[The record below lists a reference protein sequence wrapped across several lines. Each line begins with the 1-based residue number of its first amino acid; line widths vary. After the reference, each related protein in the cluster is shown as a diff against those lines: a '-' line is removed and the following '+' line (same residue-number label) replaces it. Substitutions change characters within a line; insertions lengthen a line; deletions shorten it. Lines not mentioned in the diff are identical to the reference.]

1 MHLEVKVKQ
10 NVKNKVL
17 RYKQTTS
24 KVPLMFLDVKML
36 KERYDRSLR
45 RFKQKSKVRRMY
57 LAFKKFKI
65 SGKWSSEWLK
75 TKKQS
80 TCE

>member
-1 MHLEVKVKQ
+1 MHLEIKVKQ

-65 SGKWSSEWLK
+65 SGK
-75 TKKQS
+75 
-80 TCE
+80 

>member
-45 RFKQKSKVRRMY
+45 RFKQKSKVRHMY

-65 SGKWSSEWLK
+65 SGK
-75 TKKQS
+75 
-80 TCE
+80 